1 MQVKNEQTIFLYKTI
16 GLYKFKNNKVNIV
29 QIYKV
34 NNEVVSVKGLSKSVN
49 DVYEPICLLRF
60 GNLLAQHYESAYY
73 LYGDHL

>member
-34 NNEVVSVKGLSKSVN
+34 NNEVVSVKGLSKS
-49 DVYEPICLLRF
+49 
-60 GNLLAQHYESAYY
+60 
-73 LYGDHL
+73 